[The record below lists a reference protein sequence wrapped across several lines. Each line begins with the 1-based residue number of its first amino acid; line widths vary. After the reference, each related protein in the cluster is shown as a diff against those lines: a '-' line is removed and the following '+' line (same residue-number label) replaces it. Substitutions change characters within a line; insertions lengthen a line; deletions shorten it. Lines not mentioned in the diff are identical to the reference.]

1 MTVTT
6 IDRIER
12 LQLLDTYRAVLTE
25 RQKQALHLH
34 LEEDWSVT
42 ELAQAL
48 GTSRAAAHDLL
59 RRGLERMEGLESRLG
74 LLGRIRD
81 RESEL
86 AKLRERVRRA
96 ELKLRASASG
106 SESS

>member
-1 MTVTT
+1 L
-6 IDRIER
+6 DRIER
-12 LQLLDTYRAVLTE
+12 LQLLDAYRAVLTE
-25 RQKQALHLH
+25 RQRQALHLQ

-59 RRGLERMEGLESRLG
+59 RRGLQRMEELESKLG
-74 LLGRIRD
+74 LCARIRD

-86 AKLRERVRRA
+86 AALRKRLRRA
-96 ELKLRASASG
+96 ELKQRASSATLG
-106 SESS
+106 PA

>member
-6 IDRIER
+6 LDRIER
-12 LQLLDTYRAVLTE
+12 LQLLDAYRAVLTE
-25 RQKQALHLH
+25 RQRQALHLQ

-59 RRGLERMEGLESRLG
+59 RRGLERMEGLESKLG
-74 LLGRIRD
+74 LLARIRD

-96 ELKLRASASG
+96 ELKHRVSASG